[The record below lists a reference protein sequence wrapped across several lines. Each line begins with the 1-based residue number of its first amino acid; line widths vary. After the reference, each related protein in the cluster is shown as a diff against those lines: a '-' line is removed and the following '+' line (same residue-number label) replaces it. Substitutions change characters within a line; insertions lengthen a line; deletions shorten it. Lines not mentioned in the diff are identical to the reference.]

1 MNQKQLFSELSKNA
15 LHSIYVWQITRQLPP
30 STNTEQL
37 PTSSLK
43 N

>member
-1 MNQKQLFSELSKNA
+1 MSQKQLFSELSKNA
-15 LHSIYVWQITRQLPP
+15 LHNICLADHQTATAI
-30 STNTEQL
+30 NTEKL